1 VLRQAADGLDLAI
14 DRAAVDEVIRAGGGL
29 GQLDPAAVD
38 LDPVIVVDFVEG
50 V

>member
-1 VLRQAADGLDLAI
+1 MLRQAADGLDLAI
-14 DRAAVDEVIRAGGGL
+14 DRAAVDEVIRAGGEL

-38 LDPVIVVDFVEG
+38 LDPVVVADFVEG